1 MPLYR
6 RARMADMIV
15 KGGGHVDDDN
25 EGDSGDVDNG
35 DVDDD
40 VDKGGGG

>member
-1 MPLYR
+1 
-6 RARMADMIV
+6 MADMIV

-35 DVDDD
+35 
-40 VDKGGGG
+40 GGG